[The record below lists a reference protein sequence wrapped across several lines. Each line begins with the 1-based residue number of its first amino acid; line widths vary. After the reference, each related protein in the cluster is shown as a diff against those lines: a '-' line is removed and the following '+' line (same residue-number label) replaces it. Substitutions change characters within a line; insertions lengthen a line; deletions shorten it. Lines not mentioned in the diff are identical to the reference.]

1 MHNDSSLPGFII
13 IIIIIIFIIII
24 IIIIKYIQL
33 AQGALW
39 SSPS

>member
-1 MHNDSSLPGFII
+1 MHNDSSLPGFI